1 MGESLNVFFSY
12 VSEVIKLE
20 LQMSTHCLVPQNM
33 SFITENQSFSNCKSG
48 KKAFT
53 QTANLME

>member
-20 LQMSTHCLVPQNM
+20 LQMSTHCLVPQNVYL
-33 SFITENQSFSNCKSG
+33 ITENQSSSNCKSG

>member
-20 LQMSTHCLVPQNM
+20 LQMSTHCLVPQNVY
-33 SFITENQSFSNCKSG
+33 FIIENQSFSNCKSER
-48 KKAFT
+48 KLSHKLLT
-53 QTANLME
+53 